1 MADQSVHLNRT
12 GKRQISGFALPLI
25 TVTEIKLTYKLN
37 HASNLHRNLLSLT
50 WRTLGY
56 DRTRVENHC
65 SRSLHQ
71 RQRQSYNSDHS
82 LKNET
87 NINVQL
93 RQLNLRAISLP
104 RTAFITLQRSWLHMS
119 TFQHQHTTRVTSKH
133 HQGDKAAALLLQRA
147 W

>member
-1 MADQSVHLNRT
+1 MADLSIHLNRT

-87 NINVQL
+87 NINFQL

-104 RTAFITLQRSWLHMS
+104 RTAFITMVSFTCISIRLKRQFGNNRLHAIPS
-119 TFQHQHTTRVTSKH
+119 RCRYRQI
-133 HQGDKAAALLLQRA
+133 L
-147 W
+147 